1 VQANV
6 FDLLPAF
13 LAAQRRPR
21 PTPPAGSWC
30 SKKIIKEGRTRGS
43 LTLKSFEGVVEVGDG
58 KHVVRVIDW
67 GAELEESWRGKRLPR
82 IKIAAKVD
90 SVR

>member
-1 VQANV
+1 
-6 FDLLPAF
+6 
-13 LAAQRRPR
+13 
-21 PTPPAGSWC
+21 
-30 SKKIIKEGRTRGS
+30 
-43 LTLKSFEGVVEVGDG
+43 VVEVGDG

-67 GAELEESWRGKRLPR
+67 GTELEESWRGKRLLR